1 MKKNM
6 GLSLKPQYL
15 KRYKNIAKLFMK
27 YGRADMLTAAGLE
40 EVILEE
46 DKKLEVTSEINQLPD
61 DLEAL
66 GPAYVKLGQ
75 FFSTRSDMLPEQ
87 YVEVLQRLQDNVK
100 PFDFKTV
107 KEIVESEIGM
117 RFSKAFQEFD
127 EVPLGSASIGQVHKA
142 VLKNGKTVVV
152 KIQRPHIREE
162 IAEDIDA
169 FREIAQFLT
178 DHTDFGKKFM
188 LANTIDEFK
197 KSVLRELDYRIEIQ
211 NLKLLAKNLKEF
223 KNIIV
228 PLPVEDYS
236 SSRII
241 TMDIIKGTKITSVS
255 PLKMLELDGKAL
267 AETVFNAYLKQILV
281 DGFYHA
287 DPHPGNVFLT
297 EDNKIALLDLGMV
310 GYVSTE
316 MQNNLVH
323 ILLAIGDGRGDE
335 VAEYA
340 MKVGK
345 MEEDIDKQQFKS
357 SISELVSRQ
366 KSTLLENL
374 EIGRI
379 ILEVTK
385 LCGENG
391 MTLPNEFAMLGKTL
405 LNLDK
410 VGKTL
415 DPSFNP
421 NESIRRNVDELMRKK
436 LLQSSTSKRSYDVL
450 LESKEFLEKLPSR
463 VNSILDKVSNNE
475 IEVKVK
481 SIDEIY
487 LMNGLQ
493 KIANRIAIGLIL
505 AALIVGAS
513 IIMQI
518 QTSFTIFGYPGV
530 AMIFFLI
537 AIAGSFALAFS
548 VIFSDEHNSKKKR
561 FWKKGK

>member
-1 MKKNM
+1 M

-46 DKKLEVTSEINQLPD
+46 DKKEEVTSEIEHLPD

-87 YVEVLQRLQDNVK
+87 YVEVLQRLQDKVK

-127 EVPLGSASIGQVHKA
+127 EEPLGSASIGQVHKA
-142 VLKNGKTVVV
+142 VLKNGKVVVV
-152 KIQRPHIREE
+152 KIQRPNIREE
-162 IAEDIDA
+162 IGDDIDA
-169 FREIAQFLT
+169 FKEIAQFLT
-178 DHTDFGKKFM
+178 DHTEFGKKFM
-188 LANTIDEFK
+188 LASMIEEFK
-197 KSVLRELDYRIEIQ
+197 KSVLRELDYRNEIQ
-211 NLKLLAKNLKEF
+211 NLKILSKNLKEF

-236 SSRII
+236 SSKVL
-241 TMDIIKGTKITSVS
+241 TMDIIKGTKVTSVS
-255 PLKMLELDGKAL
+255 PLKKLELNGKTL
-267 AETVFNAYLKQILV
+267 AETVFKAYMKQIMI
-281 DGFYHA
+281 DGFYHS
-287 DPHPGNVFLT
+287 DPHPGNVFVT
-297 EDNKIALLDLGMV
+297 HDNKIALLDLGMV
-310 GYVSTE
+310 GYVSNE
-316 MQNNLVH
+316 MQTNLLH
-323 ILLAIGDGRGDE
+323 IVLAIGDGRGDE
-335 VAEYA
+335 VADYA
-340 MKVGK
+340 LKIGNLGD
-345 MEEDIDKQQFKS
+345 EIDKQSFKS
-357 SISELVSRQ
+357 KISELVARQ
-366 KSTLLENL
+366 RTTSLENL

-385 LCGENG
+385 LCGENDI
-391 MTLPNEFAMLGKTL
+391 TLPNEFAMLGKTL

-410 VGKTL
+410 VGKIL

-421 NESIRRNVDELMRKK
+421 NESIRKNADDLMRKK
-436 LLQSSTSKRSYDVL
+436 LLQSSTSKKSYDVL
-450 LESKEFLEKLPSR
+450 LDSKEFFEKLPSR

-481 SIDEIY
+481 SIDEVY

-505 AALIVGAS
+505 AALIIGAS

-518 QTSFTIFGYPGV
+518 ESEFTIFGYPGL
-530 AMIFFLI
+530 AMICLI
-537 AIAGSFALAFS
+537 IAFAGSLTLAFN
-548 VIFSDEHNSKKKR
+548 VLFSDEHTHT
-561 FWKKGK
+561 KKGKYKKMSNT

>member
-1 MKKNM
+1 M

-15 KRYKNIAKLFMK
+15 KRYKNIVKLFIK
-27 YGRADMLTAAGLE
+27 YGRADMLTGAGLD

-46 DKKLEVTSEINQLPD
+46 DKKQEVTSEINQLPD
-61 DLEAL
+61 DLETL

-87 YVEVLQRLQDNVK
+87 YVEVLQRLQDKVK

-142 VLKNGKTVVV
+142 VLRNGKTVVV

-241 TMDIIKGTKITSVS
+241 TMDIIKGIKITSVS
-255 PLKMLELDGKAL
+255 PLKKMEIDGKAL

-310 GYVSTE
+310 GYVSAE

-340 MKVGK
+340 MKVGT
-345 MEEDIDKQQFKS
+345 MEDDIDKQQFKS
-357 SISELVSRQ
+357 NISELVSRQ

-385 LCGENG
+385 LCGESG

-421 NESIRRNVDELMRKK
+421 NESIKRNVDELMRKK

-450 LESKEFLEKLPSR
+450 LESKEFFEKLPSR

-475 IEVKVK
+475 LEVKVK

>member
-1 MKKNM
+1 M

-27 YGRADMLTAAGLE
+27 YGRADMLTGAGLD

-46 DKKLEVTSEINQLPD
+46 DKKQEVTSEINQLPD

-87 YVEVLQRLQDNVK
+87 YVEVLQRLQDKVK

-152 KIQRPHIREE
+152 KVQRPHIREE

-223 KNIIV
+223 ENIIV

-241 TMDIIKGTKITSVS
+241 TMDIIRGTKITSVS
-255 PLKMLELDGKAL
+255 PLKKLEIDGKAL
-267 AETVFNAYLKQILV
+267 AETVFNAYMKQILV

-310 GYVSTE
+310 GYVSDE

-450 LESKEFLEKLPSR
+450 LESKEFFEKLPSR

-561 FWKKGK
+561 FWKKGNN

>member
-1 MKKNM
+1 M

-15 KRYKNIAKLFMK
+15 KRYKNIAKLFIK

-40 EVILEE
+40 EVILEQ

-548 VIFSDEHNSKKKR
+548 VIFSDEHNSKKRR
-561 FWKKGK
+561 FWKKNK